1 MNISLEYLCIN
12 GFVESDDVS
21 PPSPHGSN
29 VSGGSD
35 STIAYIN
42 SDPEDTEYDTSDDE
56 PLAKYRAKTEEGN
69 DKSDG
74 DVHRG
79 RGRPRG
85 KAKPKKQFETAG
97 FNKIQRNV

>member
-1 MNISLEYLCIN
+1 MYS

-21 PPSPHGSN
+21 PPSAHGSN
-29 VSGGSD
+29 VSAGSH

-42 SDPEDTEYDTSDDE
+42 SDPEGTEYDTSDDE

-85 KAKPKKQFETAG
+85 KAKPKKQFETG
-97 FNKIQRNV
+97 SFNKMQRNV

>member
-29 VSGGSD
+29 VSGRSD

-42 SDPEDTEYDTSDDE
+42 SDPEDTECDTSDDE

-79 RGRPRG
+79 
-85 KAKPKKQFETAG
+85 
-97 FNKIQRNV
+97 

>member
-12 GFVESDDVS
+12 SFVESDDVS

-29 VSGGSD
+29 VSGGSH

-42 SDPEDTEYDTSDDE
+42 SDPEDSEYDTSE
-56 PLAKYRAKTEEGN
+56 NERLAKYRAKTEEGN

-85 KAKPKKQFETAG
+85 KAKPKK
-97 FNKIQRNV
+97 

>member
-1 MNISLEYLCIN
+1 MNISLEYLWIN

-29 VSGGSD
+29 VLGGSD

-42 SDPEDTEYDTSDDE
+42 SDPEDTEYDTSDNE
-56 PLAKYRAKTEEGN
+56 PLAKYRAKAEQGN

-74 DVHRG
+74 DIHRG

-85 KAKPKKQFETAG
+85 KAKSKK
-97 FNKIQRNV
+97 

>member
-12 GFVESDDVS
+12 SFVESDDVS

-29 VSGGSD
+29 VSGRFH
-35 STIAYIN
+35 STIVYIN
-42 SDPEDTEYDTSDDE
+42 SDPEDTEYDMSDDE
-56 PLAKYRAKTEEGN
+56 PLSKYRAKTEEGN

-74 DVHRG
+74 VCRG

-85 KAKPKKQFETAG
+85 KAKPKKRFETAG
-97 FNKIQRNV
+97 FNKM